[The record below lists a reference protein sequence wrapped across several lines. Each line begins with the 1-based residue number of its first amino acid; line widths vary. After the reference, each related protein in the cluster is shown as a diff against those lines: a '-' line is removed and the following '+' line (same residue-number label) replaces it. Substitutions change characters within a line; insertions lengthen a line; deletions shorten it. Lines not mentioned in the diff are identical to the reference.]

1 MALSVLVVFLVLAA
15 LYESWSIPIAVLL
28 AVPFGVLGA
37 LLALQLRGLD
47 FNVYGQIGVVTLVGL
62 SAKNAILIVEFAK
75 QFREEGKPIAE
86 AARMAA
92 VQRLRPIL
100 MTSFAF
106 IMGVIPLLIAGGA
119 GAASKQS
126 VGTVVF
132 GGMLAATILAVL
144 VVPALY
150 VIVQSLTERFFGG
163 APGADE
169 TPPPANDPSGPVQ
182 PLPAGAAA

>member
-1 MALSVLVVFLVLAA
+1 VVFLFLAA
-15 LYESWSIPIAVLL
+15 LYESWSVPVAVLL
-28 AVPFGVLGA
+28 GVPFGVLGA

-75 QFREEGKPIAE
+75 QFHEQGMPIAE
-86 AARMAA
+86 AAREAA
-92 VQRLRPIL
+92 KQRLRPIL

-106 IMGVIPLLIAGGA
+106 IMGVIPLLLATGA
-119 GAASKQS
+119 GAASKAS

-132 GGMLAATILAVL
+132 GGMLVATVLAVL

-150 VIVQSLTERFFGG
+150 VIVQSVTERYFGG
-163 APGADE
+163 PKE
-169 TPPPANDPSGPVQ
+169 SPPAASDPE
-182 PLPAGAAA
+182 LLEHPA